1 MEDLPSYTP
10 EVLPGYDLT
19 PATTRSPPSTRP
31 SSPVPFLARARD
43 HENYR
48 YRSER
53 MELDLGP
60 RRWGTRLPAYGKL
73 GQVEGVIK
81 VHSFGH
87 VERIVVRLIGKL
99 HASHVV
105 NHIPTLSQ
113 SQPIINKEIEVWS
126 AKAPSASTSAEESRF
141 PFSFT
146 LDKEEMDSTTG
157 SLPPSVAI
165 QLHRASARIA
175 YAIRVDMYRRG
186 LHMHEM
192 IQTEILHLPRTVT
205 HYSRPF
211 IPESGNEKRPRI
223 TESEWNRSRLQR
235 DFGKGSKV
243 QPDLT
248 FQKDPELLL
257 PRDLRFPSGED
268 IPFLSR
274 PFIPE
279 SGNEKRPRIT
289 ESEWNRSRLERDLA
303 KGSKVQ
309 PNLTFQKDPEL
320 LLPRDLRFP
329 SGEDIP
335 FLISIPETHAS
346 APEMEIQL
354 VRLSTVQTRA
364 GVIQQAKSISH
375 GRIHDHPTPES
386 NPRTTVQ
393 GTISTGEAEKDV
405 SWGFGTL
412 LSVSYEIRVAL
423 SFSVPE
429 ARWKLTQP
437 IELTSHEWRGE
448 LSSMM
453 PSLGSSATSRTGV
466 NLININ
472 I

>member
-192 IQTEILHLPRTVT
+192 VDMYRRGLHMHEMIQTEILHLPRTVT
-205 HYSRPF
+205 HY
-211 IPESGNEKRPRI
+211 
-223 TESEWNRSRLQR
+223 
-235 DFGKGSKV
+235 
-243 QPDLT
+243 
-248 FQKDPELLL
+248 
-257 PRDLRFPSGED
+257 
-268 IPFLSR
+268 SR

-466 NLININ
+466 NLINMN